1 MKVEARP
8 AFQLERGN
16 HENAW
21 ISLGNDPHFEI
32 RPTDNSEFTGGW
44 CKITIPL
51 EFGDEQSTQLYWDD
65 GEGFSESKKYVLP
78 EAVNGRIS
86 AILPFPHNLKGLRL
100 DPMECAGTFSLGPI
114 SVRALPK
121 YVAALLI
128 SWPYFKRLLRHPL
141 TFFSVFRDLLLL
153 WHAKGRQG
161 IKEVIHQMA
170 ISAGGPSPRAYL
182 KRQVQI
188 IQSKVTLELHHSR
201 SGLSARILQFR
212 QHRRAK
218 KRIGIGLVEHIG
230 DIVACE
236 PVARYLRTKYPDA
249 EITWVVRSV
258 YRELVDTNPH
268 IDNTVAVDCLTD
280 WIKLTSHGMFNRI
293 FDLHV
298 NGRICQ
304 HCGVPLA
311 KIGGNPAITGDT
323 YFNYGSLLEAFCE
336 GAGLPKLCDPPQVYI
351 PESAHQ
357 KIDSLGLPDQYLV
370 VHCCSNQ
377 EYKDWNNLRWIELA
391 RWISREFGIAI
402 VEVGLSS
409 VLKSK
414 VDDVIDL
421 CGKTSILE
429 TAEVVRRAACFVG
442 IDSAPAHLANAV
454 ETRGVVLLGSI
465 LEFKT
470 YNPFTGAY
478 ADGSKGILVRNPS
491 GPAADIP
498 MIQVQGAISTIMAE
512 VGHKHGS
519 VPQLRIVGSSMS
531 PQAPDQALAASPG
544 QGFAKAVSEL
554 PRLIA
559 FYLPQYHPIPENDQA
574 WGKGFTEW
582 RNVGKAMPYF
592 KGQYQP
598 RLPGELGYYDLRVQ
612 EVVEQQISLAK
623 MHGVHG
629 FCYYYYWFQGKR
641 LLNLPIDNM
650 LRQRNMNFPFC
661 FCWANE
667 NWTRR
672 WDGLEKQIIVEQRH
686 TDEDSLKF
694 IRNLLPAFD
703 DPRYIRVNGKPL
715 LLVYRT
721 ELFPDPRRT
730 SEIWRKE
737 VRKAGFADI
746 FLVRCEGFDSF
757 TNPEDIGFDASY
769 EVPTFMLPD
778 ELLVTDRESLDV
790 SPEFSGRIFDYNKI
804 VEFYSTRKDVPY
816 RRYNDVMLGWDNT
829 PRHGR
834 RSVVFHG
841 VTPDRYGTWLR
852 NCMQRSM
859 RVFQGE
865 EQLVFI
871 NAWNEWAE
879 GSYLEPDLRYGHA
892 FLEAT
897 RRVIVETSALQ
908 AHVPSKNASYAGI
921 SDGPALLTDPA
932 L

>member
-1 MKVEARP
+1 MRIEARP
-8 AFQLERGN
+8 AFQLEHGDLAD
-16 HENAW
+16 AW
-21 ISLGNDPHFEI
+21 ISLGNDPHFEL
-32 RPTDNSEFTGGW
+32 RPPEGRVFKGGW
-44 CKITIPL
+44 CKMTLAL
-51 EFGDEQSTQLYWDD
+51 EFSGEQSTQLYWDD
-65 GEGFSESKKYVLP
+65 GEGYSESKKYVLP
-78 EAVNGRIS
+78 EPVNGKIS
-86 AILPFPHNLKGLRL
+86 AILPFPRPLKGLRL
-100 DPMECAGTFSLGPI
+100 DPMESEGEFVLGPI
-114 SVRALPK
+114 SLLPLSK
-121 YVAALLI
+121 YSAAFLI
-128 SWPYFKRLLRHPL
+128 TWPYFKRMLRHPRASL
-141 TFFSVFRDLLLL
+141 SVFGDLLLL
-153 WHAKGRQG
+153 WHAKGKQG

-170 ISAGGPSPRAYL
+170 TTAGSSSPRAYL
-182 KRQVQI
+182 KRQVEI
-188 IQSKVTLELHHSR
+188 IQSKVDLDSNQSG

-212 QHRRAK
+212 KRWKTK

-236 PVARYLRTKYPDA
+236 PVTRYLRKKYPDA
-249 EITWVVRSV
+249 EISWVVRSA
-258 YRELVDTNPH
+258 YRELVDTNPYV
-268 IDNTVAVDCLTD
+268 DNTIAVDCLTD

-304 HCGVPLA
+304 QCGVPLA
-311 KIGGNPAITGDT
+311 KVGGNPAVTGDT

-336 GAGLPKLCDPPQVYI
+336 GAGLPKLCDQPQVYI
-351 PESAHQ
+351 PEPTCQ
-357 KIDSLGLPDQYLV
+357 KVDSLDLPARYLV

-391 RWISREFGIAI
+391 RWITQEFGIAI
-402 VEVGLSS
+402 VEVGLDS
-409 VLKSK
+409 VLKPK

-429 TAEVVRRAACFVG
+429 TAEVIRRASCFIG

-454 ETRGVVLLGSI
+454 GTQGIVLLGSI

-478 ADGSKGILVRNPS
+478 GDGSKAILVRNES
-491 GPAADIP
+491 GPAADLP
-498 MIQVQGAISTIMAE
+498 LARVQEAVRTIMAE
-512 VGHKHGS
+512 VGSRHDTARHLSALEPGA
-519 VPQLRIVGSSMS
+519 LL
-531 PQAPDQALAASPG
+531 QAPDRVS
-544 QGFAKAVSEL
+544 AVSLAQDVAKSAMEM

-559 FYLPQYHPIPENDQA
+559 FYLPQYHPIPENDDA

-582 RNVGKAMPYF
+582 RNVGKATAYF
-592 KGQYQP
+592 NGQYQP
-598 RLPGELGYYDLRVQ
+598 RFPGELGYYDLRVP
-612 EVVEQQISLAK
+612 EIVEQQVSLAK
-623 MHGVHG
+623 THGVHG

-650 LRQRNMNFPFC
+650 LRQKNLDFPFC

-672 WDGLEKQIIVEQRH
+672 WDGLEKHIIVEQRH
-686 TDEDSLKF
+686 TDEDSLNF

-721 ELFPDPRRT
+721 ELFPDARHT
-730 SEIWRKE
+730 AEIWRKE
-737 VRKAGFADI
+737 ARKAGFPDLY
-746 FLVRCEGFDSF
+746 LVRCEGFDQV

-778 ELLVTDRESLDV
+778 ELLVADREKLDV
-790 SPEFSGRIFDYNKI
+790 VPEFAGRIFDYSKI
-804 VEFYSTRKDVPY
+804 VDFYSKRKDVLH

-841 VTPDRYGTWLR
+841 VTPDLYADWLR
-852 NCMQRSM
+852 NCVRRSI

-865 EQLVFI
+865 ERLVFI

-879 GSYLEPDLRYGHA
+879 GSYLEPDLKYGRA

-897 RRVIVETSALQ
+897 RRVMETSEPLRNWGNSA
-908 AHVPSKNASYAGI
+908 APSINPVLHHGQ
-921 SDGPALLTDPA
+921 
-932 L
+932 